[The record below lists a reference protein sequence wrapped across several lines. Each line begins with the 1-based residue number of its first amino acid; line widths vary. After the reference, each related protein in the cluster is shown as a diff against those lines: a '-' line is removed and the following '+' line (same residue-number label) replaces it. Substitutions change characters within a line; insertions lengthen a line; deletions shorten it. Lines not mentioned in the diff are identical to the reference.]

1 MFLITSEQSGNLI
14 QLLQCWCFYGNS
26 LAASRQRIVATF
38 RPLLQCHLCL
48 VGHMEL
54 VFATGKDVN
63 CSLTSVILELEV
75 SGLAARMQVLR
86 GCGCRFYE
94 PQFNGLFS
102 SFASL
107 KLKRHKISTKLQLQL
122 VEFKKFGKLDLSTHL
137 PIWFGFMRSIDIS
150 ISYMTNHHMLP
161 NQAIKHRICNSNS
174 NNLLISE
181 FIHRFVGVFR
191 DSYVLRFLLK
201 HQVQNPTIKYIY
213 IYLTKLKHKL
223 LKFHKYITNYSKSH
237 FL

>member
-1 MFLITSEQSGNLI
+1 MFLITSEPYGNLI

-94 PQFNGLFS
+94 PQCNGLFS
-102 SFASL
+102 SFVSL

-122 VEFKKFGKLDLSTHL
+122 VEFKKLVNQIFLLILQFGLVL
-137 PIWFGFMRSIDIS
+137 RSIDTS
-150 ISYMTNHHMLP
+150 ISYMNNHNMLP
-161 NQAIKHRICNSNS
+161 NQAI
-174 NNLLISE
+174 E
-181 FIHRFVGVFR
+181 
-191 DSYVLRFLLK
+191 
-201 HQVQNPTIKYIY
+201 
-213 IYLTKLKHKL
+213 HK
-223 LKFHKYITNYSKSH
+223 
-237 FL
+237 